1 MAYRSPL
8 IDKNTINFQKAEVAP
23 KVIAKNISPQIK
35 QVKGAVMGELWELS
49 DKEYKFL
56 KQSKEAW
63 LTKDEAVAFI
73 EEKRKPNII
82 QKGVQIAKDVA
93 WWTLAWFSKLPTNI
107 IGWAIKWL
115 WSIPITPG
123 LKLPDTPLQNTLKNV
138 GSDIIRKW
146 ENTAAQNIAIT
157 WARPWAIWTQAWQLV
172 APIATA
178 IVWWAATWLTKAWVW
193 SFGTVWKW
201 IAARSIPTIAKG
213 VAQWAAVWGAEQALF
228 DVAQQGKTTP
238 ESIGFWATLWAVAPV
253 ALPVAKWI
261 GNVLWKMKTGIQK
274 WLWRSAEKFSIKWL
288 INVNDWKKIMKKL
301 AETGDDDVGSIW
313 RWALEKNTVW
323 WSEKSVIQKTQKVV
337 EDSYNAARKFIGE
350 SSEKLGALWKSET
363 VDKAM
368 TVVWKQVDTLN
379 TRAWYD
385 AFDKAEILNI
395 QQAAKEWT
403 ITLAQKQRAKE
414 LVDEFVTIYKNSW
427 DVADTQLGKIWEWL
441 RKQLR
446 RDIEQWVTIATDW
459 KVNIK
464 ELNRDVAVWNTFIN
478 AIEAKEVSNALRREI
493 LQSSLWWVSWLGVS
507 ANDISEWNWWAVARN
522 VLIWALAWKVAWNIV
537 ANPAINWKV
546 AKILDSMSWG
556 TRSSLLRYMKNP
568 TNTTLSE
575 SALAE
580 ILQAKKQIEK
590 VSSSDLFPNIK

>member
-1 MAYRSPL
+1 MVTVPNALSM
-8 IDKNTINFQKAEVAP
+8 NAINFQKAKWAP
-23 KVIAKNISPQIK
+23 VVIKKNISPQIT
-35 QVKGAVMGELWELS
+35 QVNKKIVKSSDMEKMLKDAQSEWVDPNEIVQDLLNKGYDIE
-49 DKEYKFL
+49 DKKN
-56 KQSKEAW
+56 W
-63 LTKDEAVAFI
+63 LQKAGQVGKDIV
-73 EEKRKPNII
+73 
-82 QKGVQIAKDVA
+82 G
-93 WWTLAWFSKLPTNI
+93 WTLSWFAKLPTNI
-107 IGWAIKWL
+107 IWWAIKWL
-115 WSIPITPG
+115 WSIPVAPWMDI
-123 LKLPDTPLQNTLKNV
+123 PDSPLQTKLKTV
-138 GSDIIRKW
+138 WSDIIKSW
-146 ENTAAQNIAIT
+146 EKTAAQNIAIT
-157 WARPWAIWTQAWQLV
+157 WARPWAIWTQAGELV

-178 IVWWAATWLTKAWVW
+178 IVWWAATWLTKAGAWAL
-193 SFGTVWKW
+193 STVWKW
-201 IAARSIPTIAKG
+201 IAARSLPTIAKG
-213 VAQWAAVWGAEQALF
+213 VAQWAAVWWAEQAIF
-228 DVAQQGKTTP
+228 DIAQQGKTTP
-238 ESIGFWATLWAVAPV
+238 WSVAFWATLWGAVPV
-253 ALPVAKWI
+253 AVPLAKWI
-261 GNVLWKMKTGIQK
+261 WNVLWKAKTGIQK
-274 WLWRSAEKFSIKWL
+274 SLWRSAEKFSIKWL

-313 RWALEKNTVW
+313 RWALEKKTVW
-323 WSEKSVIQKTQKVV
+323 WAEKSVIQKTQKVV
-337 EDSYNAARKFIGE
+337 DDSYQAVRKYVWE
-350 SSEKLGALWKSET
+350 SSEKLWALWKSET

-368 TVVWKQVDTLN
+368 TVVGKQVDTLN

-427 DVADTQLGKIWEWL
+427 DVADTQLWKIWEWL
-441 RKQLR
+441 RQQLR
-446 RDIEQWVTIATDW
+446 KDVEEWVTRATNW
-459 KVNIK
+459 TVNIK
-464 ELNRDVAVWNTFIN
+464 ELNRDVAVGNTFIN

-575 SALAE
+575 RALAE

-590 VSSSDLFPNIK
+590 VSWPAL